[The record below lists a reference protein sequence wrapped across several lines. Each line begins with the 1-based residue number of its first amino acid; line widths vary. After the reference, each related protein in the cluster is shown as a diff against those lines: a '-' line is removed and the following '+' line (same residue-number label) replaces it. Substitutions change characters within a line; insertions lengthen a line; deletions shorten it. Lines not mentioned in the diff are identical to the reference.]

1 MTIDVQVVLVSR
13 DLYPK
18 CVVVVPLWRVVLYR
32 PLAGGAW
39 WLAAMESMHHNMH
52 NSTV

>member
-13 DLYPK
+13 DLDPK
-18 CVVVVPLWRVVLYR
+18 RLVVVHLWRVVMYR
-32 PLAGGAW
+32 ALTGGAW